1 MLILF
6 YWRTVLVV
14 VSSSAEAVVVSMAEP
29 NFYKKGLKKV
39 TNFVVV
45 TNFTFFS
52 SSLMQICASL
62 LKKNSLCKHLLVFW
76 A

>member
-29 NFYKKGLKKV
+29 NFYKKGL
-39 TNFVVV
+39 N
-45 TNFTFFS
+45 
-52 SSLMQICASL
+52 
-62 LKKNSLCKHLLVFW
+62 KKNEFCRRHKLHFFFFIIDANLRLIIKKE
-76 A
+76 

>member
-14 VSSSAEAVVVSMAEP
+14 VSSSAEAVVVSFAEP
-29 NFYKKGLKKV
+29 NFYKKGLKKI

-45 TNFTFFS
+45 TNFTFFFFIIDAN
-52 SSLMQICASL
+52 LHLII
-62 LKKNSLCKHLLVFW
+62 KKE
-76 A
+76 